1 MLNEVQHYL
10 AVACHLRQ
18 VDLVFSVLKSTNKSA
33 WVRIEKY
40 ELRLRVLSERWHY
53 PCTTGSGVHAVPVL
67 QATQQAFDGMR
78 QRAGI
83 IQYEQP
89 RAMTGNQFGSEP
101 RIAREALLDIRQ

>member
-1 MLNEVQHYL
+1 MLNEVQRYL

-89 RAMTGNQFGSEP
+89 RAMTGNQLGSEP